1 MSRVPTGHVRN
12 LVPDGG
18 LSGHGIGAGTA
29 WFGRAVGPIGHGRNL
44 VPDWSE
50 GGTS

>member
-1 MSRVPTGHVRN
+1 MSQVPTGHGRN

-18 LSGHGIGAGTA
+18 FCGRARSARTA
-29 WFGRAVGPIGHGRNL
+29 WLGRAVGPIGHGRNL

-50 GGTS
+50 GGTP